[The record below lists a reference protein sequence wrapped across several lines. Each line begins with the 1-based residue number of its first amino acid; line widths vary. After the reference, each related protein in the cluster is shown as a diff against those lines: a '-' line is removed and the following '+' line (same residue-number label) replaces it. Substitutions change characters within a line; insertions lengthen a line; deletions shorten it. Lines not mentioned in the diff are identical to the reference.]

1 MAGAVKYIVNKYY
14 LRNII
19 SWLLLTLFLS
29 SAYSF
34 AGEPGSATT
43 KSVPN
48 GSGRYLFGVTLH
60 TEKEI
65 ESLLSRAESLSHKL
79 EPRKNNQAGIAL
91 VLHGKEIEM
100 FDKKNYKK
108 FRSIVDKAARLD
120 ANDVLEIKVCK
131 TLMDELNIKKE
142 DMPSFVEIVPYGPD
156 EEKRLLDNGYTY
168 L

>member
-1 MAGAVKYIVNKYY
+1 MRHNVSKFT

-19 SWLLLTLFLS
+19 SSLLLMLFLVP
-29 SAYSF
+29 ACSF
-34 AGEPGSATT
+34 AGEAGTVTAKP
-43 KSVPN
+43 VPDKN
-48 GSGRYLFGVTLH
+48 GHYLFSVMLH

-65 ESLLSRAESLSHKL
+65 ESLLTRAESLSRSLKS
-79 EPRKNNQAGIAL
+79 RKKNHAGIAL
-91 VLHGKEIEM
+91 VLHGSEIAM
-100 FDKKNYKK
+100 FNRKNYKK

-131 TLMDELNIKKE
+131 TLMDDMNISKE

-156 EEKRLLDNGYTY
+156 EEDRLLRQGYTY

>member
-1 MAGAVKYIVNKYY
+1 MKFTVNK
-14 LRNII
+14 LPVWNIVY
-19 SWLLLTLFLS
+19 LLLMIFILPTQS
-29 SAYSF
+29 VADEPASAI
-34 AGEPGSATT
+34 T
-43 KSVPN
+43 KPVPN
-48 GSGRYLFGVTLH
+48 ESGRYLFGVTLH

-79 EPRKNNQAGIAL
+79 QPRKKNQAGIAL

-108 FRSIVDKAARLD
+108 YRSIVDKAARLD

-131 TLMDELNIKKE
+131 TLMDELNIRKE

-156 EEKRLLDNGYTY
+156 EEKRLLKNGYTY